1 MDVIEL
7 NDKFALG
14 FAVWI
19 NENGYED
26 YWNQDPSWISIEEV
40 FTLGEENAKRYTI
53 EELLKKYKDGNT

>member
-19 NENGYED
+19 ANNSYENF
-26 YWNQDPSWISIEEV
+26 WNREASWVSIEEV
-40 FTLGEENAKRYTI
+40 LEVGEDNAKCYTI

>member
-19 NENGYED
+19 AKSYED
-26 YWNQDPSWISIEEV
+26 LWNRDASWVSIDEV
-40 FTLGEENAKRYTI
+40 LEVGEENAKCYTI